1 MAVSSRYF
9 RGNEKEMTPTRRSR
23 YSSGSTVESPRE
35 LRHGSAITNT
45 ATPSP
50 THGRQMTPQ
59 LDSPML
65 SETVGEKIVLVSEVQ
80 EVSSPTSPSKSN
92 RSPRSKRNAV
102 AKPRKKVTLQLVS
115 LRTHHDRNVAMIMR
129 LVLVKP
135 FIVQSIL
142 FHRPEWLLVATILL
156 NVTSGKAAVPVLNE
170 VRTRWPTMEA
180 LSQAHAPELE
190 LLLTPLG
197 LGRKRTQ
204 RLIQFATMWLEDPP
218 DQLSLRPSRVQV
230 AKGVAKYPPTAV
242 SHLPGM
248 GRYALDSYR
257 IFCGQLVGGNEWKT
271 VTPLDKELRVH
282 MVSRL
287 PLLC

>member
-1 MAVSSRYF
+1 
-9 RGNEKEMTPTRRSR
+9 
-23 YSSGSTVESPRE
+23 
-35 LRHGSAITNT
+35 
-45 ATPSP
+45 
-50 THGRQMTPQ
+50 
-59 LDSPML
+59 
-65 SETVGEKIVLVSEVQ
+65 
-80 EVSSPTSPSKSN
+80 
-92 RSPRSKRNAV
+92 
-102 AKPRKKVTLQLVS
+102 
-115 LRTHHDRNVAMIMR
+115 MIMR

-190 LLLTPLG
+190 LLTPLG

-218 DQLSLRPSRVQV
+218 DQMSLRPSRVQV

-282 MVSRL
+282 MRWRWAVEGFIWDCERGVLGSATEDYL
-287 PLLC
+287 NELCEGKLDASCIYAE